1 MYIFREAETAI
12 SYGATELDFVLNH
25 HLLHPNPDNPN
36 YPAIYAEILGIRTLS
51 SPTGQPITLKVILET
66 SQLSPPEIISACILA
81 SSARVDFVKT
91 STGFCGRGA
100 SVEDVLLMKTV
111 VDKMYVKE
119 GEEGVVGGGGGGGGE
134 KKKKGMNKVKVKASG
149 GIKGLGDWKKMINA
163 GAERVGSSAG
173 VAIMREAQREVDEGG
188 INE

>member
-1 MYIFREAETAI
+1 MMYIFREAETAI
-12 SYGATELDFVLNH
+12 SHGATELDLVLNH
-25 HLLHPNPDNPN
+25 HLLHPNPENPN
-36 YPAIYAEILGIRTLS
+36 YPAIYAEILAIRTLP
-51 SPTGQPITLKVILET
+51 SPTDQPITLKVILET

-119 GEEGVVGGGGGGGGE
+119 GEEGGGGGGGE

-149 GIKGLGDWKKMINA
+149 GIKGLGDWKRMINA
-163 GAERVGSSAG
+163 GAERVGTSAG
-173 VAIMREAQREVDEGG
+173 VAIMREAQREVEEAG